1 MAVMA
6 GQASAEF
13 WPRSL
18 GVIHLSAVLGE
29 LLDPPRKILLMLTQK
44 LFILISPPLRGAR
57 WGAKS
62 TQERLLGPA
71 THTQADYRDIHSFI
85 HNSWLGQRLE
95 YLHTCYSTLM
105 LYSAPWLPYHPW
117 LLVDGPQVDYSM
129 VCLCQSLHWR

>member
-71 THTQADYRDIHSFI
+71 THTQAHYRDIYIYTFI
-85 HNSWLGQRLE
+85 HS
-95 YLHTCYSTLM
+95 
-105 LYSAPWLPYHPW
+105 
-117 LLVDGPQVDYSM
+117 
-129 VCLCQSLHWR
+129 

>member
-71 THTQADYRDIHSFI
+71 THTQADYRDIYIHSFI
-85 HNSWLGQRLE
+85 IHGWGSDWNIYILAT
-95 YLHTCYSTLM
+95 LH
-105 LYSAPWLPYHPW
+105 
-117 LLVDGPQVDYSM
+117 
-129 VCLCQSLHWR
+129 

>member
-62 TQERLLGPA
+62 TQERLMGPA
-71 THTQADYRDIHSFI
+71 THIQADYRDMYIHSFMAGAANGI
-85 HNSWLGQRLE
+85 ST
-95 YLHTCYSTLM
+95 YLLLYIDVVFCALVTLP
-105 LYSAPWLPYHPW
+105 S
-117 LLVDGPQVDYSM
+117 LVAG
-129 VCLCQSLHWR
+129 